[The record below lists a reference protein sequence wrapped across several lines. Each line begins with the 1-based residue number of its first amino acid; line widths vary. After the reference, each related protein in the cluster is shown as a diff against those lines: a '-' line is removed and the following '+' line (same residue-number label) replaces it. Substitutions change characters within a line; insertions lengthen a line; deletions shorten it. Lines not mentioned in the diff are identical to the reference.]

1 MAPISLASPRI
12 SGSRFRRRVTTLAL
26 WLGCVAGPAT
36 AKHGAD
42 RAQPAPDRVG
52 SRGAETL
59 PAQDMSQG
67 ADALRL
73 AELSQNYRPHPAIWR
88 IGDRD
93 TTIYLFGTVHVL
105 PPGFAWRDARIDAIV
120 AKADTLIVEA
130 VDEDAPSDFTD
141 AHRGATLPPL
151 SRRVSRDHRMA
162 LRRFLDALPPEATPV
177 MDGMPTWIAAIA
189 IGFTRDMQAGE
200 LPGPG
205 ADDWIEA
212 QFRRARKPVVAIENG
227 REVMRQV
234 SAVPEREQ
242 RRMLDEAL
250 DAVTPT
256 RAERRAPTHAWAKG
270 EIGTG
275 SALTATL
282 SGPSGSKAL
291 SGPLM
296 TNRNRAWADALVRRL
311 KVPGT
316 ALFAAGAGHFIGA
329 GSVLALL
336 RQRGVQVTR
345 VQ

>member
-1 MAPISLASPRI
+1 MAPISLALPRM
-12 SGSRFRRRVTTLAL
+12 SGSGFRRRVAGLAL
-26 WLGCVAGPAT
+26 LLCCVAGPAT
-36 AKHGAD
+36 AEQSAGRVQTRLGQVVSGEREQDATQ
-42 RAQPAPDRVG
+42 APA
-52 SRGAETL
+52 T
-59 PAQDMSQG
+59 
-67 ADALRL
+67 LRL

-130 VDEDAPSDFTD
+130 VDEDAPSDFTE
-141 AHRGATLPPL
+141 AHRGAALPPL
-151 SRRVSRDHRMA
+151 SRRVSPDHRMA
-162 LRRFLDALPPEATPV
+162 LTRFLDSLPPEATPV

-189 IGFTRDMQAGE
+189 VGFTRDMQAGE

-227 REVMRQV
+227 REVMRRV

-250 DAVTPT
+250 DAPTPT

-296 TNRNRAWADALVRRL
+296 TDRNRAWTNALVRRL

-316 ALFAAGAGHFIGA
+316 ALFAAGAGHFIGPD
-329 GSVLALL
+329 SVLELL
-336 RQRGVQVTR
+336 RQRGVPVTR